1 MKKNLGYKILALVI
15 TIIIWLQISL
25 LREQDTIL
33 NIPIRVVG
41 ISENLYIVG
50 ANELVIPINVT
61 GRGIRI
67 LLYYLSDPFI
77 NYSGENITL
86 GNNNIDL
93 SILERSLPS
102 NPYLLFSLIK
112 SDISM
117 TITTDRITQKRVP
130 LIYDFNS
137 DRDRETLLA
146 NDFIFEEIY
155 VTLSGPGT
163 ELQSIEQVFTETIKA
178 DILKAKSQSI
188 RLKSVNE
195 HVVTIPSMI
204 DLVKT
209 TDMIT
214 SKTLPFIPI
223 IHDDKFTIFP
233 QRVTVKIEGKPDSLN
248 LVTVNDISAFVVP
261 DTSHD
266 SANAEIRFRTPDYIK
281 IIDYTPK
288 SVNVRINP

>member
-1 MKKNLGYKILALVI
+1 MKKNLGYKILALAL

-25 LREQDTIL
+25 LREQDTVL
-33 NIPIRVVG
+33 NIPLKVIG
-41 ISENLYIVG
+41 ISDNLYLVG
-50 ANELVIPINVT
+50 ANELIVPINVK
-61 GRGIRI
+61 GRGINI
-67 LLYYLSDPFI
+67 LIYYLSDPFI
-77 NYSGENITL
+77 NYNGENITL
-86 GNNNIDL
+86 GNNNLDL
-93 SILERSLPS
+93 TVLEKSLPT
-102 NPYLLFSLIK
+102 NPYLRFSLLN
-112 SDISM
+112 SEFLM
-117 TITTDRITQKRVP
+117 TINTDRISQKRVP
-130 LIYDFNS
+130 LIYDFGS

-163 ELQSIEQVFTETIKA
+163 ELQNIDQVFTETIKA
-178 DILKAKSQSI
+178 DILKARSQSI

-223 IHDDKFTIFP
+223 IHDEKITIFP

-248 LVTVNDISAFVVP
+248 FVTVNDISAYVVHDLGP
-261 DTSHD
+261 DIT
-266 SANAEIRFRTPDYIK
+266 NADIQFRTPDYIK

-288 SVNVRINP
+288 SVNVRINQ